1 MNIIILVGAPGSGKS
16 TYLDKLKL
24 DGVLILNDDNLR
36 ESIFGFE
43 RTYDIRQKL
52 YVLYIEILN
61 EALNNKIFNKVFLD
75 STFFNT
81 KEMRANLFKEISK
94 NGISDFKINV
104 IYKKTKLEHCIIRNK
119 KRAPNRIVEEDK
131 LIALYERLEPPSL
144 SEKYISN
151 IIELF
156 WHLVI

>member
-52 YVLYIEILN
+52 YVLYIELLN
-61 EALNNKIFNKVFLD
+61 EALNDKSFNKVFLD

-81 KEMRANLFKEISK
+81 REMRADLFKEISK
-94 NGISDFKINV
+94 NEISDLKINV
-104 IYKKTKLEHCIIRNK
+104 IYKKSKLEECIIRNN
-119 KRAPNRIVEEDK
+119 KRIPNRVVKEDK

-151 IIELF
+151 IIELC
-156 WHLVI
+156 

>member
-16 TYLDKLKL
+16 TYLDKLNL

-36 ESIFGFE
+36 ESVFGFE

-52 YVLYIEILN
+52 YVLYIELLN
-61 EALNNKIFNKVFLD
+61 EALKNKSFNKVFLD

-81 KEMRANLFKEISK
+81 REMRADLFREISK
-94 NGISDFKINV
+94 NEISDLKINV
-104 IYKKTKLEHCIIRNK
+104 IYKKSKLEECLIRNK
-119 KRAPNRIVEEDK
+119 KRIPNRVVEEGK

-151 IIELF
+151 IIELC
-156 WHLVI
+156 

>member
-24 DGVLILNDDNLR
+24 DGVLVLNDDNLR

-52 YVLYIEILN
+52 YVLYIELLN
-61 EALNNKIFNKVFLD
+61 EALNSKSFNKVFLD

-81 KEMRANLFKEISK
+81 REMRANLFKEISK
-94 NGISDFKINV
+94 NEISDLKLNV
-104 IYKKTKLEHCIIRNK
+104 IYRKSTLEECIIRNK
-119 KRAPNRIVEEDK
+119 KRIPNRVVEEDK
-131 LIALYERLEPPSL
+131 LIAFYERLEPPSL
-144 SEKYISN
+144 SEKYIDN
-151 IIELF
+151 IIELC
-156 WHLVI
+156 